1 MNKLLLV
8 SAILTVGLL
17 SSVTLAAAPA
27 MNTELATHE
36 PEKADEQP
44 WDEFEFPEPI
54 PAPQV
59 DCELVVPKCDSMY

>member
-8 SAILTVGLL
+8 SAIFTIGSLAP
-17 SSVTLAAAPA
+17 VTLAAAPA
-27 MNTELATHE
+27 MNTELATPE

-54 PAPQV
+54 PEPQS
-59 DCELVVPKCDSMY
+59 DCALVVPKCDSAN